1 MKRSRSRSAVGV
13 AVEGFAVGVGGA
25 ARVTALDLHRRLA
38 YTPRAMRIVY
48 LGTPAFAVP
57 PLQALARAG
66 HELLAVVAQP
76 DRPAGRGQALRAPAT
91 KEWALAHGVPV
102 LQPEKVRD
110 GRLAAELAALGP
122 DLLAV
127 AAYGRI
133 LGKDLLELAP
143 HGAINV
149 HGSLLPRYRGAAP
162 IQWAIA
168 DGEAETGVSIM
179 RMDEGLD
186 TGDVLLQRVI
196 AIRDDDTA
204 ETLAPRL
211 AELGAAALV
220 EALALLGRGA
230 IVPVRQD
237 GAQATLARILEKED
251 GRVDWRRPAK
261 AIRDRLRGFWPWP
274 GAFTT
279 LDGRAVKLLDTAVAG
294 EGDGAP
300 GDATVLPGRGLR
312 VACGEGTALLVA
324 RVQPEGKPAQGA
336 ADFANGLRR
345 KSFTLGT

>member
-1 MKRSRSRSAVGV
+1 
-13 AVEGFAVGVGGA
+13 
-25 ARVTALDLHRRLA
+25 
-38 YTPRAMRIVY
+38 MRIVY

-57 PLQALARAG
+57 PLDALARAG
-66 HELLAVVAQP
+66 HEILAVVAQP
-76 DRPAGRGQALRAPAT
+76 DRPAGRGQSLRAPAT
-91 KEWALAHGVPV
+91 KAWALAHGIPV

-110 GRLAAELAALGP
+110 GRLAAELAALRP

-143 HGAINV
+143 YGAVNV

-168 DGEAETGVSIM
+168 EGEAETGVSIM
-179 RMDEGLD
+179 QMDEGLD
-186 TGDVLLQRVI
+186 TGDVLLQRALPI
-196 AIRDDDTA
+196 GDEDSA
-204 ETLAPRL
+204 ESLAPQL

-220 EALALLGRGA
+220 EALALLARGA

-237 GAQATLARILEKED
+237 GTQATLARILERED
-251 GRVDWRRPAK
+251 GRVDWTRPARV
-261 AIRDRLRGFWPWP
+261 IRNRLRGFSPWP

-279 LDGRAVKLLDTAVAG
+279 LEARTLKILDATPDDDVG
-294 EGDGAP
+294 TGDGAP
-300 GDATVLPGRGLR
+300 GEATVVPGRGLR
-312 VACGEGTALLVA
+312 VACGDGTALLVT
-324 RVQPEGKPAQGA
+324 RVQPEGKPAQAA

-345 KSFTLGT
+345 RSFTLGT